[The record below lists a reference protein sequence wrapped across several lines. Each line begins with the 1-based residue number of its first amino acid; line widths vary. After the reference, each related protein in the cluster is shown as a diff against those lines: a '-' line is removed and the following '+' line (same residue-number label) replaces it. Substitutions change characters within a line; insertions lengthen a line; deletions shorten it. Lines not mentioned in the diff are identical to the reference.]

1 MAQSGFHSK
10 RGMKGLVTILFWIC
24 GAFMQMAYASEQKTF
39 SFEEDARNRPIMAV
53 EVNGVS
59 TTALLDTGATIALL
73 DHAYFEE
80 DCLQGWSEQATKIL
94 GIGGQKL
101 YPVTELTDLSVGSR
115 SWSDVRVA
123 VNTGNRFPVDH
134 GILPISLF
142 QTSIVDFEFDKSK
155 VHFYDGRPKRVRRGH
170 ANTIKYID
178 DQRLIF
184 IPIKINGVRGYAL
197 VDTGAEKSFV
207 NQAFARRSK
216 GIPDIAESESMQ
228 GSDLK
233 RKTAQMHTFRD
244 LRFGDNRIAKFR
256 IPVLATDMFSEL
268 GYADEPMMVMGM
280 DLLHHFRL
288 QVDRKRKRITFV
300 HHDRQTGQTAAR
312 LERSR
317 IHEIARY

>member
-10 RGMKGLVTILFWIC
+10 RGMKGLVTILLWVC

-134 GILPISLF
+134 GILPITLF
-142 QTSIVDFEFDKSK
+142 KRLLSTLNLISPKSIFTTD
-155 VHFYDGRPKRVRRGH
+155 
-170 ANTIKYID
+170 
-178 DQRLIF
+178 
-184 IPIKINGVRGYAL
+184 AL
-197 VDTGAEKSFV
+197 SAC
-207 NQAFARRSK
+207 
-216 GIPDIAESESMQ
+216 
-228 GSDLK
+228 
-233 RKTAQMHTFRD
+233 
-244 LRFGDNRIAKFR
+244 
-256 IPVLATDMFSEL
+256 
-268 GYADEPMMVMGM
+268 
-280 DLLHHFRL
+280 
-288 QVDRKRKRITFV
+288 
-300 HHDRQTGQTAAR
+300 AAGTPTQSST
-312 LERSR
+312 LMIS
-317 IHEIARY
+317 A